1 MAGTIYFLDEFDG
14 AAGTPLSGHAPDV
27 GAYYDGGS
35 MQLSGDGSLVTNGDE
50 TGLIIYAPAA
60 LEYPVT
66 CGYKLSASA
75 AQVSAVRALYSLTP
89 TTYQPVV
96 SFSAA
101 SLANAPNVRLT
112 VLVNSTSVYVECGT
126 TDQWFQSSGTSRY
139 EVSLTSE
146 VYVHLTATSAELYVD
161 GALKESLPFPVLT
174 PAHVFRLVGGTTTG
188 WSIGRC
194 IVLSSSSAP
203 GQAPPQAPPPPFWTS
218 FVASKEV
225 T

>member
-35 MQLSGDGSLVTNGDE
+35 MQLSGDGSLVVDSDE
-50 TGLIIYAPAA
+50 TGSIIYAPAA

-66 CGYKLSASA
+66 CGYKLSTSA
-75 AQVSAVRALYSLTP
+75 AQVSAVRATHGLTP

-96 SFSAA
+96 VFSV
-101 SLANAPNVRLT
+101 SSIENAPNARLE
-112 VLVNSTSVYVECGT
+112 VLVNSTSVYVQCGI
-126 TDQWFQSSGTSRY
+126 TDQWNQSSGTSRY

-146 VYVHLTATSAELYVD
+146 VYVHLTTTSAELYVD

-174 PAHVFRLVGGTTTG
+174 PAHVFRLVGGTPVG
-188 WSIGRC
+188 WSIGQY